1 MKHLESFS
9 ALGSLVLPS
18 NSQCVLPPSMD
29 TMPSFLSA
37 SKSTQA
43 ALLRP
48 MTESHS
54 KDLIDTLDQTRAKNA
69 DKVSS
74 QRGRP
79 LYLI

>member
-1 MKHLESFS
+1 
-9 ALGSLVLPS
+9 
-18 NSQCVLPPSMD
+18 
-29 TMPSFLSA
+29 MPSFLSA
-37 SKSTQA
+37 SKSTQV

-48 MTESHS
+48 MTESHG

>member
-1 MKHLESFS
+1 
-9 ALGSLVLPS
+9 
-18 NSQCVLPPSMD
+18 
-29 TMPSFLSA
+29 MPSFLSA

-69 DKVSS
+69 NKVSS
-74 QRGRP
+74 QGAPTVPDIGR
-79 LYLI
+79 